1 MSEYWDGIKLAIK
14 LVEADAIMIKI
25 RTRLVINK
33 LSNFPIISEG
43 FVNIVAKFS
52 GSCFKKA
59 SAPVTMNKA
68 KNEKITKFN
77 IKLKS
82 E

>member
-14 LVEADAIMIKI
+14 LVEADAIIINI

-33 LSNFPIISEG
+33 LSNFPMISEG
-43 FVNIVAKFS
+43 FVNIVAKFA

-59 SAPVTMNKA
+59 SAP
-68 KNEKITKFN
+68 
-77 IKLKS
+77 KS
-82 E
+82 AE